1 MVKINGYTF
10 SKKKKKPK
18 IIMRENTNIFNHFFS
33 YEFLTL
39 TFKKTKCYF
48 FLNKF
53 RNKIILNFQEI
64 KYILD
69 NFGEK

>member
-1 MVKINGYTF
+1 
-10 SKKKKKPK
+10 
-18 IIMRENTNIFNHFFS
+18 MRENTNIFNHFFS

-39 TFKKTKCYF
+39 TFKKTKYYF